1 MDAKTSKENLK
12 KSGTEVVHTNCR
24 ACGHAGCGVFVTLE
38 DGKAVK
44 IQGDKE
50 HPISKGYLCRKA
62 RGFIEDMQYH
72 KDRLLYPKKRVGEK
86 GEGKWERISWDEAL
100 TTIAEKF
107 NQIKAEDGPE
117 SVIFGHGTGRSHHR
131 FVYRVANAFGSP
143 NVLANGHVCYL
154 PRLAVSKQLG
164 MSVPIVDYDNH
175 PECIMSWG
183 SNTIKSNAD
192 EYIGVNLGLNL
203 KRKPKYIVVDPQ
215 RTQLAEKADIWLQL
229 RPGTDVALS
238 MAMMHV
244 MVKEDLYDKDFV
256 ENYSTGFEQFCER
269 LEEYSPEVAEKITW
283 VPKEKIIEAAR
294 LFATIKPAAIQ
305 WGVGIEHGINCAD
318 SDRTLI
324 FMSALTGNLDAK
336 GGNVMFGPPPG
347 LPRMEFCG
355 TNFHDNVDKM
365 LGGEKYRLA
374 ASINRIT
381 PHVIWDAIETGEPYP
396 IRGMIING
404 SNPLAVR
411 ANTSRVH
418 ESLKNLEFL
427 VVMDIYPT
435 PTTEMADIVLPAAT
449 WMEHNNIA
457 DYWKSHGYIFPRPK
471 IVDAPGEAL
480 SDVEMLNKLGK
491 YLGFED
497 QFWDTYE
504 DSLDYIL
511 EPAGVT
517 WEQFKEMDYLRNEPE
532 FKKYEKEGFKSKS
545 GKFDFYI
552 QQNVDWGYDPLPHHQ
567 EPPESPEREPEFV
580 EKFPLVLTTGTRTAE
595 YFGSEH
601 RQSKLLRKMHP
612 YPLLNIHPDAA
623 ADRGIEHDDWVYI
636 ESPRGKVKHKA
647 NVTEAVDPRVVAAEF
662 AWWYPEMKAPDY
674 GFRDCNINF
683 LTDDKNVG
691 PESGSTN
698 LKSLMCQVSKA
709 DEAPAAYQQ

>member
-1 MDAKTSKENLK
+1 MDTKTSKENLEK
-12 KSGTEVVHTNCR
+12 TGNKVVHTNCR
-24 ACGHAGCGVFVTLE
+24 ACGHAGCGAFITLE
-38 DGKAVK
+38 DNKVVK
-44 IQGDKE
+44 IQGDKD

-62 RGFIEDMQYH
+62 RGFVQDMQYH
-72 KDRLLYPKKRVGEK
+72 KDRLLYPKKRVGKK

-107 NQIKAEDGPE
+107 NQIKEENGPE

-203 KRKPKYIVVDPQ
+203 KRKPRYIVVDPQ
-215 RTQLAEKADIWLQL
+215 RTDLAKKAEIHLQL

-244 MVKEDLYDKDFV
+244 MVKEDLYDKNFV

-294 LFATIKPAAIQ
+294 LFASIKPAAIQ
-305 WGVGIEHGINCAD
+305 WGVGIEHGVNCAD

-324 FMSALTGNLDAK
+324 FMSALTGNLDAP

-365 LGGEKYRLA
+365 LGGNRYRLA

-396 IRGMIING
+396 VRGMIING

-411 ANTSRVH
+411 ANTSRVY
-418 ESLKNLEFL
+418 ESLMNLEFL

-435 PTTEMADIVLPAAT
+435 PTAELADIVLPAAT
-449 WMEHNNIA
+449 WLEHNNIA

-471 IVDAPGEAL
+471 VVEPPGECM

-497 QFWDTYE
+497 QFWDNYE

-517 WEQFKEMDYLRNEPE
+517 WEEFKDMDYLRNEPK
-532 FKKYEKEGFKSKS
+532 FRKYETEGFKSKS

-552 QQNVDWGYDPLPHHQ
+552 EQNKEWGYDPMPKHH
-567 EPPESPEREPEFV
+567 EPPESPAREAEFV
-580 EKFPLVLTTGTRTAE
+580 EKYPLVLTTGTRTAE

-601 RQSKLLRKMHP
+601 RHSELLRKMHP
-612 YPLLNIHPDAA
+612 YPLLNIHPEAA
-623 ADRGIEHDDWVYI
+623 AARGIEHGDWVYI

-647 NVTEAVDPRVVAAEF
+647 NVTEDVDSRVVAAEF

-674 GFRDCNINF
+674 GFRDCSINF

-698 LKSLMCQVSKA
+698 LKGLMCQVSKA
-709 DEAPAAYQQ
+709 DEPPAAYQ

>member
-1 MDAKTSKENLK
+1 MDTKTSKENLEK
-12 KSGTEVVHTNCR
+12 TGNKVVHTNCR
-24 ACGHAGCGVFVTLE
+24 ACGHAGCGAFITLE

-62 RGFIEDMQYH
+62 RGFIQDMQYH
-72 KDRLLYPKKRVGEK
+72 KDRLLYPKKRVGKK

-107 NQIKAEDGPE
+107 NQIKEENGPE

-203 KRKPKYIVVDPQ
+203 KRKPRYIVVDPQ
-215 RTQLAEKADIWLQL
+215 RTDLAKKAEIHLQL

-244 MVKEDLYDKDFV
+244 MVKEDLYDKNFV

-294 LFATIKPAAIQ
+294 LFASIKPAAIQ
-305 WGVGIEHGINCAD
+305 WGVGIEHGVNCAD

-324 FMSALTGNLDAK
+324 FMSALTGNLDAP

-365 LGGEKYRLA
+365 LGGNRYRLA

-396 IRGMIING
+396 VRGMIING

-411 ANTSRVH
+411 ANTSRVY
-418 ESLKNLEFL
+418 ESLKKLEFL

-435 PTTEMADIVLPAAT
+435 PTAELADIVLPAAT
-449 WMEHNNIA
+449 WLEH
-457 DYWKSHGYIFPRPK
+457 
-471 IVDAPGEAL
+471 
-480 SDVEMLNKLGK
+480 
-491 YLGFED
+491 
-497 QFWDTYE
+497 
-504 DSLDYIL
+504 IL
-511 EPAGVT
+511 P
-517 WEQFKEMDYLRNEPE
+517 
-532 FKKYEKEGFKSKS
+532 
-545 GKFDFYI
+545 
-552 QQNVDWGYDPLPHHQ
+552 
-567 EPPESPEREPEFV
+567 
-580 EKFPLVLTTGTRTAE
+580 TTGNPTAT
-595 YFGSEH
+595 YS
-601 RQSKLLRKMHP
+601 R
-612 YPLLNIHPDAA
+612 
-623 ADRGIEHDDWVYI
+623 
-636 ESPRGKVKHKA
+636 
-647 NVTEAVDPRVVAAEF
+647 DPRLSNHPVNA
-662 AWWYPEMKAPDY
+662 
-674 GFRDCNINF
+674 
-683 LTDDKNVG
+683 
-691 PESGSTN
+691 
-698 LKSLMCQVSKA
+698 
-709 DEAPAAYQQ
+709 

>member
-1 MDAKTSKENLK
+1 MDTKTSKENLEK
-12 KSGTEVVHTNCR
+12 TGTKVVHTNCR
-24 ACGHAGCGVFVTLE
+24 ACGHAGCGAFITLE

-62 RGFIEDMQYH
+62 RGFIQDMQYH

-131 FVYRVANAFGSP
+131 FVYRVANDFGSP

-175 PECIMSWG
+175 PACIMSWG

-203 KRKPKYIVVDPQ
+203 KRKPRYIVVDPQ
-215 RTQLAEKADIWLQL
+215 KTDLAKKAEIHLQL

-244 MVKEDLYDKDFV
+244 MVKEDLYDKNFV

-269 LEEYSPEVAEKITW
+269 LEEYSPEAAEKITW

-294 LFATIKPAAIQ
+294 LFAKTKPAAIQ
-305 WGVGIEHGINCAD
+305 WGVGIEHGVNCAD

-324 FMSALTGNLDAK
+324 FMSALTGNLDAP

-365 LGGEKYRLA
+365 LGGNRYRLA

-396 IRGMIING
+396 VRGMIING

-411 ANTSRVH
+411 ANTSRVY
-418 ESLKNLEFL
+418 ESLKNIEFL

-449 WMEHNNIA
+449 WLEHNNIA

-471 IVDAPGEAL
+471 ILEPPGEAMG
-480 SDVEMLNKLGK
+480 DVEMLNKLGK

-497 QFWDTYE
+497 QFWDNYE

-517 WEQFKEMDYLRNEPE
+517 WEQFKDMDYLRNEPK
-532 FKKYEKEGFKSKS
+532 FRKYETEGFKSKS

-552 QQNVDWGYDPLPHHQ
+552 EQNKEWGYDPLPAHQ
-567 EPPESPEREPEFV
+567 EPPESPAREPEFV
-580 EKFPLVLTTGTRTAE
+580 EKYPLVLTTGTRTAE

-601 RQSKLLRKMHP
+601 RQSELLRKMHP

-623 ADRGIEHDDWVYI
+623 AARGIEDGDWIYI

-647 NVTEAVDPRVVAAEF
+647 NVTEDVDSRVVAAEF

-674 GFRDCNINF
+674 GFRDCSINF

-698 LKSLMCQVSKA
+698 LKGLMCQVSKA
-709 DEAPAAYQQ
+709 DGPPPAYQ